1 MRPRGGQSA
10 VVERDPGET
19 FIDAHHAGC
28 RRAYRHQ
35 PRLGSDCFT
44 PSAMAGGTY
53 KPYPFP
59 APTPRDAYREGLINR
74 WKLEQLEGPLPAAMQ
89 GPSPDGTRGGDGG
102 GSGGFG
108 GG

>member
-1 MRPRGGQSA
+1 MRVTLA
-10 VVERDPGET
+10 V
-19 FIDAHHAGC
+19 AGATIISPVQAQIAAPAATPPSSPPA
-28 RRAYRHQ
+28 AYSGSTYQ
-35 PRLGSDCFT
+35 PYS
-44 PSAMAGGTY
+44 
-53 KPYPFP
+53 FP

-74 WKLEQLEGPLPAAMQ
+74 WKLEQLEGPLPQAMQ